1 MRVKMWHVF
10 NFLPCLSP
18 PLPLRHGLSVSP
30 SSMRDTNSNSE
41 DPEDDD
47 DHDDDVDNTVPSF
60 IPSMR
65 GATLHLAL
73 AAVRPEV
80 RRAAIPP

>member
-1 MRVKMWHVF
+1 
-10 NFLPCLSP
+10 
-18 PLPLRHGLSVSP
+18 
-30 SSMRDTNSNSE
+30 MRDTNSNSE

-47 DHDDDVDNTVPSF
+47 DDDDDVENTLRPF

-65 GATLHLAL
+65 GATLHLGL